1 MDFADNFEG
10 KKNVDAD
17 GASAS
22 NARVARAAGI
32 PGFRVGTNRI
42 PQDMLAVLHK
52 DEAVVPAQYNPAAG
66 GMGNTARLEALVATL
81 IDRVAALEAPLLGIE
96 TSNAEHR
103 DLLDRVTEGG
113 NGMRTEVMNAVT
125 LA

>member
-1 MDFADNFEG
+1 MVTAVGPAALWRAGQPPMPPADSRAQA
-10 KKNVDAD
+10 DD
-17 GASAS
+17 GA
-22 NARVARAAGI
+22 
-32 PGFRVGTNRI
+32 
-42 PQDMLAVLHK
+42 
-52 DEAVVPAQYNPAAG
+52 
-66 GMGNTARLEALVATL
+66 

-103 DLLDRVTEGG
+103 DLMDRVTEGG